1 MKNVKVQ
8 PSKSFPIYSISLRYF
23 KKSHELLPRVH
34 DNYMDVIIMD
44 YELIQYS
51 SKQPMLQLSV
61 VDPTH
66 FALAHAC
73 TQAAHVYMHVKITYI
88 HTLVVN

>member
-1 MKNVKVQ
+1 
-8 PSKSFPIYSISLRYF
+8 
-23 KKSHELLPRVH
+23 
-34 DNYMDVIIMD
+34 MD

-73 TQAAHVYMHVKITYI
+73 TQAAHVYMHASTHACKDYI
-88 HTLVVN
+88 HTHFSSQLIAY